1 MPMTTGNREA
11 TQPYPMPTQATK
23 PLGLDDLQAAVQL
36 GLIDHETLAKV
47 LRKKQKDDIVRNHRH
62 AISQLRDG
70 RWQTYYIHPK
80 TKKRKDLRAKSRE
93 ALIEKLFATV
103 QEVENAAKPSP
114 DELFE
119 EWLSYK
125 EAQTNSENSIIR
137 FRQRYNR
144 YLRGTELFHT
154 PVKSIDKL
162 TLEIFCNQL
171 VKDYDMTSKEYS
183 NTRTIIMGLF
193 NYALDKNILTTNP
206 MERITISVKFRQPK
220 LKTGETETYTD
231 EEEEEIQ
238 KYLEEHFEATKDP
251 GYIAIVL
258 NFYLGLRIG
267 ELSSLKWSDIADK
280 NHIHIQREEVRDHI
294 NHRYKIVEHTKGY
307 HERYVHLVP
316 KAISIIDELKTVT
329 RDPTG
334 DRWMFV
340 RQKKRITSRQITY
353 ILEKYS
359 KDTGHP
365 VKRSHKIRK
374 TYGSTL
380 HKKGVPLVI
389 IKDELGH
396 SDIRTTEQHYIY
408 NQASDKETYN
418 ILKNAF

>member
-1 MPMTTGNREA
+1 MISLDLLHREN
-11 TQPYPMPTQATK
+11 MK
-23 PLGLDDLQAAVQL
+23 KK
-36 GLIDHETLAKV
+36 ESM
-47 LRKKQKDDIVRNHRH
+47 LRTHPFS
-62 AISQLRDG
+62 ISHLKDG
-70 RWQTYYIHPK
+70 RWQTHYIDPK
-80 TKKRKDLRAKSRE
+80 TGSRKEIRAKTRE
-93 ALIEKLFATV
+93 AIIDQLMTIY
-103 QEVENAAKPSP
+103 
-114 DELFE
+114 DEQRKNNKTSLSDLFE
-119 EWLSYK
+119 DWLSYK

-144 YLRGTELFHT
+144 YLKGTELFQV

-193 NYALDKNILTTNP
+193 NYALDKNILTANP

-231 EEEEEIQ
+231 EEEAEIQ
-238 KYLEEHFEATKDP
+238 KYLEARFEATKDP
-251 GYIAIVL
+251 GYIAIEL

-267 ELSSLKWSDIADK
+267 ELSSLKWSDIADT

-294 NHRYKIVEHTKGY
+294 NHRYQIVEHTKGY

-316 KAISIIDELKTVT
+316 KAISIIDELKAVT

-359 KDTGHP
+359 KDTGKP

-418 ILKNAF
+418 ILKNAL

>member
-119 EWLSYK
+119 EWLAYREKLS
-125 EAQTNSENSIIR
+125 NSPNSVHR
-137 FRQRYNR
+137 LRQRYSR
-144 YLRGTELFHT
+144 YLKGTELFT
-154 PVKSIDKL
+154 CPIDTITKIS
-162 TLEIFCNQL
+162 LEVFCNTL
-171 VKDYDMTSKEYS
+171 VKEHELTAKEYS
-183 NTRTIIMGLF
+183 NVKTIIKGLF
-193 NYALDKNILTTNP
+193 EYAYDQEMIRENIFN
-206 MERITISVKFRQPK
+206 RVKISVRFRQPK
-220 LKTGETETYTD
+220 LKAGETETYSSD
-231 EEEEEIQ
+231 ELALLQ
-238 KYLEEHFEATKDP
+238 DYLLDAYHRTGDNA
-251 GYIAIVL
+251 YIAVAL
-258 NFYLGLRIG
+258 NFYLDLRVG
-267 ELSSLKWSDIADK
+267 ELVALKWSDLTDAQ
-280 NHIHIQREEVRDHI
+280 HLHIQREELRDHEK
-294 NHRYKIVEHTKGY
+294 HVYFVEDHTKTY
-307 HERYVHLVP
+307 QERYVHLVA
-316 KAISIIDELKTVT
+316 KAQKLLMLMKNDSNSDAN
-329 RDPTG
+329 D
-334 DRWMFV
+334 WMFQ
-340 RQKKRITSRQITY
+340 RDGKRVTSRQINY
-353 ILEKYS
+353 ILEKYA
-359 KDTGHP
+359 KKYGKE

-380 HKKGVPLVI
+380 HKNGVPLVI

-396 SDIRTTEQHYIY
+396 SDIRTTERHYIY
-408 NQASDKETYN
+408 NQASDRETCH
-418 ILKNAF
+418 LLERAL